1 MASLLERLFLPVPSG
16 SFNRIRAL
24 ICTVDPDVEFLIF
37 LAACTLA
44 ILLLSPRRSTLE
56 RIDDLESTP
65 VSDCF
70 DVLERVMA
78 DLDQME
84 K

>member
-1 MASLLERLFLPVPSG
+1 M
-16 SFNRIRAL
+16 
-24 ICTVDPDVEFLIF
+24 DPNVEFLIF
-37 LAACTLA
+37 LAACVVA
-44 ILLLSPRRSTLE
+44 ILLLSPRSSPLK
-56 RIDDLESTP
+56 RIEDLESTP

-70 DVLERVMA
+70 DVLERAMA

>member
-16 SFNRIRAL
+16 SFNRILPL
-24 ICTVDPDVEFLIF
+24 ICTMDPDVEFLIF
-37 LAACTLA
+37 LAACVVA
-44 ILLLSPRRSTLE
+44 ILLLSPRRSPLE
-56 RIDDLESTP
+56 RIDELESTP

-70 DVLERVMA
+70 DVLERAMA
-78 DLDQME
+78 DLDQIE

>member
-1 MASLLERLFLPVPSG
+1 MVSLLEQLFLLVPSG
-16 SFNRIRAL
+16 SFNRIRSL
-24 ICTVDPDVEFLIF
+24 TYTVDPDVEFLIF
-37 LAACTLA
+37 LAACVLA
-44 ILLLSPRRSTLE
+44 ILLLSPRSSPLE